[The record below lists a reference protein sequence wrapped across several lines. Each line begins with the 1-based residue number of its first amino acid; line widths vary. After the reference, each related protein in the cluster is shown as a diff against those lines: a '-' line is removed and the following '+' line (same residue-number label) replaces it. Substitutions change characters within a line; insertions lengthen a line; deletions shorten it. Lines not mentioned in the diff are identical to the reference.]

1 MRFSTLTVLALA
13 TTGAD
18 AFGVS
23 SKPAFSGA
31 AASRGTLTVLEGV
44 KNPPPNEST
53 PVKALGFLGAAAVS
67 MGILLGGPISSPNSP
82 GNIQLF
88 GAPTVETTKVVAPKA
103 EKKATPKAE
112 KKAAPKAE
120 KKAAPKVEK
129 KAAPKAEKKVCPKK
143 TNKGPYDLDIDE
155 CVAEDKAIA
164 AEKAADAKAAAEAKA
179 AAKAEAK
186 LAAEAA
192 KQKVRPHLRM
202 NKQN

>member
-1 MRFSTLTVLALA
+1 MRFSTFTVLALA

-67 MGILLGGPISSPNSP
+67 MGILLGGPTISSPNSP

-112 KKAAPKAE
+112 KKAAPKA
-120 KKAAPKVEK
+120 EK

-192 KQKVRPHLRM
+192 KQKVRSCLRI
-202 NKQN
+202 NKQK